1 MPSSER
7 FPCVTRRGFLV
18 GTAAVL
24 AAGCIRT
31 PQNQEYAP
39 VTPVRPAGPATT
51 GGDGSGLTYT
61 VERGDTLYSIS
72 RRAGIPVADI
82 ENANPRSSDPPLRPG
97 TRLWLPGA
105 IAIIGTTA
113 APPTTTPEVAGKGEP
128 YRLVP
133 RSTWTDAKIGPK
145 REPMGKVLKITVHH
159 TDEGERLAEVP
170 DAELLKR
177 IDNYHREGRHWPSIG
192 YHYLVGRDGE
202 ICNIYEGRPA
212 QFKGTHT
219 LHNNSNNL
227 GIAVMGDFMHKLP
240 TPKQL
245 RALRAFLDDSRSRFS
260 VSLTQ
265 VYGHREL
272 SASSCPGDALFAW
285 LKDYRAGRAG

>member
-1 MPSSER
+1 MPSAER
-7 FPCVTRRGFLV
+7 STRITRRGFLV

-24 AAGCIRT
+24 ASGCIRT

-39 VTPVRPAGPATT
+39 ITPVRPGGPETI
-51 GGDGSGLTYT
+51 GGDSGLFYT
-61 VERGDTLYSIS
+61 VERGDTLAAIS

-82 ENANPRSSDPPLRPG
+82 KEANRLSSDRLQPG

-105 IAIIGTTA
+105 IAIIGATPVTKPS
-113 APPTTTPEVAGKGEP
+113 APEAVSDGEP

-133 RSTWTDAKIGPK
+133 RSSWTDAKIGPK
-145 REPMGKVLKITVHH
+145 REAMGKVLKITVHH
-159 TDEGERLAEVP
+159 TDETPGLAGVP

-177 IDNYHREGRHWPSIG
+177 IDNYHRSGRHWPSIG
-192 YHYLVGRDGE
+192 YHYLVGRDDG

-212 QFKGTHT
+212 HFKGTHT

-245 RALRAFLDDSRSRFS
+245 RALRAFLDDSRSRFGL
-260 VSLTQ
+260 SLTQ

-285 LKDYRAGRAG
+285 LKDYRTGRAG